1 MPQRDDAA
9 IQVTGFAW
17 VPPFARGHVRDL
29 RVRWALEEIGLDYST
44 RLISAVE
51 RPPSYFGEQPYGQV
65 PYYKEGDVEIF
76 ESGAIVLH
84 IAEKD
89 ERLLPREP
97 AARARA
103 MTWLISALNSVE
115 PYIMNMVTI
124 DTFCAG
130 QQWAELRRPEAVTL
144 MERRLTHLSAA
155 LGEKDWLEDRFT
167 VGDLI
172 MVEALRNL
180 SPDRLSIPR
189 NILDYVAR
197 GEARPAFKAAL
208 AAQLADFTP
217 DEEGPI
223 KEGQIKEGTPA

>member
-51 RPPSYFGEQPYGQV
+51 RPTSYFGEQPYGQV
-65 PYYKEGDVEIF
+65 PYYREGDIEMF

-89 ERLLPREP
+89 ERLLPRDP
-97 AARARA
+97 VGRARA
-103 MTWLISALNSVE
+103 ITWLISALNSME
-115 PYIMNMVTI
+115 PYVMNMVTI
-124 DTFCAG
+124 DSFCAG
-130 QQWAELRRPEAVTL
+130 QQWAELRRPEQVRM
-144 MERRLTHLSAA
+144 MERRLEHLSTA
-155 LGEKDWLEDRFT
+155 LGDKDWLEGRFT
-167 VGDLI
+167 VGDLM

-180 SPDRLSIPR
+180 TPDRLSIPQ
-189 NILDYVAR
+189 NLQDYVAR
-197 GEARPAFKAAL
+197 GEARPAFQAAL
-208 AAQLADFTP
+208 AAQLADFVP
-217 DEEGPI
+217 DEEGM
-223 KEGQIKEGTPA
+223 PA

>member
-9 IQVTGFAW
+9 IEVTGFAW

-29 RVRWALEEIGLDYST
+29 RVRWALEEIGLDYRT

-51 RPPSYFGEQPYGQV
+51 RPTSYFGEQPYGQV

-89 ERLLPREP
+89 ERLLPRDP
-97 AARARA
+97 VGRVRAQ
-103 MTWLISALNSVE
+103 TWLISALNSME

-124 DTFCAG
+124 DGFCAD
-130 QQWAELRRPEAVTL
+130 QEWALLRRPAQVEM
-144 MERRLTHLSAA
+144 MERRLQHLSVA
-155 LGEKDWLEDRFT
+155 LGDKDWLEGRFT
-167 VGDLI
+167 VGDLM

-180 SPDRLSIPR
+180 SADRLSIPQ
-189 NILDYVAR
+189 NLQDYVAR
-197 GEARPAFKAAL
+197 GEARPAFQAAL
-208 AAQLADFTP
+208 AAQLADFVP
-217 DEEGPI
+217 DEEGV
-223 KEGQIKEGTPA
+223 PA